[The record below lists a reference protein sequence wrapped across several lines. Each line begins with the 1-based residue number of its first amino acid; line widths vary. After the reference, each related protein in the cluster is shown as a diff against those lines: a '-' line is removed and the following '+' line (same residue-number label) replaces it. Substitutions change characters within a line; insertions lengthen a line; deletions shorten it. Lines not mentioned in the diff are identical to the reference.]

1 MEPTDK
7 KLLDQ
12 VRDTTQLGQCANST
26 YKTSSLT

>member
-12 VRDTTQLGQCANST
+12 VRDTTRFGQCANST